1 MLKGHKF
8 KKDQNVYSQVYGAG
22 KVVYAGVN
30 SHGENYYDVNFEN
43 YPGQTLTAMEDSL
56 LLMHSAKFKLGE
68 APSIMDVLN
77 AMTKEPTKDTTTKE
91 ETCMAGVV
99 IPLKTDLRKVSDAS
113 GKVMTPE
120 EFMEEAKKAKRND
133 ALNARIIDGGSIGLK
148 DEAFGKRARK
158 ITLDN
163 EGNPVGGAVFAN
175 GVMTPG
181 ALIGKHN
188 PTIKEVS
195 DSVKQHY
202 GVVMEL
208 NELYAKK
215 NADYGDSFYETFKE
229 EGMAMARIRLSDKL
243 NRFKSLTRSGNQQVH
258 GESILDTLNDLANYA
273 IMTRMAIQRLEREA
287 KANGLSRKFDDEE
300 D

>member
-77 AMTKEPTKDTTTKE
+77 AMTKKPTKDTTTKE

-120 EFMEEAKKAKRND
+120 EFMEEAKKAKSD
-133 ALNARIIDGGSIGLK
+133 ELSKHIIDGGSIGLK

-163 EGNPVGGAVFAN
+163 EGNPAGGAVFAN
-175 GVMTPG
+175 GTMTPG

-188 PTIKEVS
+188 PTIKEVPS
-195 DSVKQHY
+195 NVKRHY
-202 GVVMEL
+202 DIVMGL

-215 NADYGDSFYETFKE
+215 NADYGDSFHDTYVE

-243 NRFKSLTRSGNQQVH
+243 NRFKSLTKSGNQQVND
-258 GESILDTLNDLANYA
+258 ESVRDTLLDLANYA
-273 IMTRMAIQRLEREA
+273 IMTVIEMDREEA
-287 KANGLSRKFDDEE
+287 ARA
-300 D
+300 

>member
-77 AMTKEPTKDTTTKE
+77 AMTKKPTKDTTTKE

-120 EFMEEAKKAKRND
+120 EFKKKKKKAKSD
-133 ALNARIIDGGSIGLK
+133 ELSKHIIDGGSIGLK

-163 EGNPVGGAVFAN
+163 EGNPAGGAVFAN
-175 GVMTPG
+175 GTMTPG

-188 PTIKEVS
+188 PTIKEVPS
-195 DSVKQHY
+195 NVKRHY
-202 GVVMEL
+202 DIVMGL

-215 NADYGDSFYETFKE
+215 NADYGDSFHDTYVE

-243 NRFKSLTRSGNQQVH
+243 NRFKSLTKSGNQQVND
-258 GESILDTLNDLANYA
+258 ESVRDTLLDLANYA
-273 IMTRMAIQRLEREA
+273 IMTVIEMDREEA
-287 KANGLSRKFDDEE
+287 ARA
-300 D
+300 

>member
-120 EFMEEAKKAKRND
+120 EFMEEAKKAKSD
-133 ALNARIIDGGSIGLK
+133 ELSKHIIDGGSIGLK

-163 EGNPVGGAVFAN
+163 EGNPAGGAVFAN
-175 GVMTPG
+175 GTMTPG

-188 PTIKEVS
+188 PTIKEVPS
-195 DSVKQHY
+195 NVKRHY
-202 GVVMEL
+202 DIVMGL

-215 NADYGDSFYETFKE
+215 NMDYGDSFHDTYVE

-243 NRFKSLTRSGNQQVH
+243 NRFKSLTKSGNQQVND
-258 GESILDTLNDLANYA
+258 ESVRDTLLDLANYA
-273 IMTRMAIQRLEREA
+273 IMTVIEMDREEA
-287 KANGLSRKFDDEE
+287 ARA
-300 D
+300 

>member
-91 ETCMAGVV
+91 ETCMAGVM

-120 EFMEEAKKAKRND
+120 EFMEEAKKAKSD
-133 ALNARIIDGGSIGLK
+133 ELSKHIIDGGSIGLK

-163 EGNPVGGAVFAN
+163 EGNPAGGAVFAN
-175 GVMTPG
+175 GTMTPG

-188 PTIKEVS
+188 PIIKEVPS
-195 DSVKQHY
+195 NVKRHY
-202 GVVMEL
+202 DIVMGL

-215 NADYGDSFYETFKE
+215 NADYGDSFHDTYVE

-243 NRFKSLTRSGNQQVH
+243 NRFKSLTKSGNQQVND
-258 GESILDTLNDLANYA
+258 ESVRDTLLDLANYA
-273 IMTRMAIQRLEREA
+273 IMTVIEMDREEA
-287 KANGLSRKFDDEE
+287 ARA
-300 D
+300 

>member
-77 AMTKEPTKDTTTKE
+77 AMTKKPTKDTTTKE

-120 EFMEEAKKAKRND
+120 EFMEEAKKAKSD
-133 ALNARIIDGGSIGLK
+133 ELSKHIIDGCSIGLK

-163 EGNPVGGAVFAN
+163 EGNPAGGAVFAN
-175 GVMTPG
+175 GTMTPG

-188 PTIKEVS
+188 PTIKEVPS
-195 DSVKQHY
+195 NVKRHY
-202 GVVMEL
+202 DIVRGL

-215 NADYGDSFYETFKE
+215 NADYGDSFHDTYVE

-243 NRFKSLTRSGNQQVH
+243 NRFKSLTKSGNQQVND
-258 GESILDTLNDLANYA
+258 ESVRDTLLDLANYA
-273 IMTRMAIQRLEREA
+273 IMTVIEMDREEA
-287 KANGLSRKFDDEE
+287 ARA
-300 D
+300 

>member
-77 AMTKEPTKDTTTKE
+77 AMTKKPTKDTTTKE

-120 EFMEEAKKAKRND
+120 EFMEEAKKAKSD
-133 ALNARIIDGGSIGLK
+133 ELSKHIINGGSIGLK

-163 EGNPVGGAVFAN
+163 EGNPAGGAVFAN
-175 GVMTPG
+175 GTMTPG

-188 PTIKEVS
+188 PTIKEVPS
-195 DSVKQHY
+195 NVKRHY
-202 GVVMEL
+202 DIVMGL

-215 NADYGDSFYETFKE
+215 NADYGDSFHDTYVE

-243 NRFKSLTRSGNQQVH
+243 NRFKSLTKSGNQQVND
-258 GESILDTLNDLANYA
+258 ESVRDTLLDLANYA
-273 IMTRMAIQRLEREA
+273 IMTVIEMDREEA
-287 KANGLSRKFDDEE
+287 ARA
-300 D
+300 

>member
-120 EFMEEAKKAKRND
+120 EFMEEAKKAKSD
-133 ALNARIIDGGSIGLK
+133 ELSKHIIDGGSIGLK
-148 DEAFGKRARK
+148 DEAFKRARK

-163 EGNPVGGAVFAN
+163 EGNPAGGAVFTN
-175 GVMTPG
+175 GTMTPG

-188 PTIKEVS
+188 PTIKKVPS
-195 DSVKQHY
+195 NVKRHY
-202 GVVMEL
+202 DIVIGL

-215 NADYGDSFYETFKE
+215 NMDYGDSFHDTYVE

-243 NRFKSLTRSGNQQVH
+243 NRFKSLTKSGNQQVND
-258 GESILDTLNDLANYA
+258 ESVRDTLLDLANYA
-273 IMTRMAIQRLEREA
+273 IMTVIEMDREEA
-287 KANGLSRKFDDEE
+287 ARA
-300 D
+300 

>member
-91 ETCMAGVV
+91 ETCMAGVG

-120 EFMEEAKKAKRND
+120 EFMEEAKKAKSD
-133 ALNARIIDGGSIGLK
+133 ELSKHIIDGGSIGLK

-163 EGNPVGGAVFAN
+163 EGNPAGGAVFAN
-175 GVMTPG
+175 GTMTPG

-188 PTIKEVS
+188 PTIKEVPS
-195 DSVKQHY
+195 NVKRHY
-202 GVVMEL
+202 DIVMGL

-215 NADYGDSFYETFKE
+215 NADYGDSFHDTYVE

-243 NRFKSLTRSGNQQVH
+243 NRFKSLTKSGNQQVND
-258 GESILDTLNDLANYA
+258 ESVRDTLLDLANYA
-273 IMTRMAIQRLEREA
+273 IMTVIEMDREEA
-287 KANGLSRKFDDEE
+287 ARA
-300 D
+300 

>member
-120 EFMEEAKKAKRND
+120 EFMEEAKKAKSD
-133 ALNARIIDGGSIGLK
+133 ELSKHIIDGGSIGLK

-163 EGNPVGGAVFAN
+163 EGNPAGGAVFAN
-175 GVMTPG
+175 GTMTPG

-188 PTIKEVS
+188 PTIKEVPS
-195 DSVKQHY
+195 NVKRHY
-202 GVVMEL
+202 DIVMGL

-215 NADYGDSFYETFKE
+215 NADYGDSFHDTYVE

-243 NRFKSLTRSGNQQVH
+243 NRFKSLTKSGNQQVND
-258 GESILDTLNDLANYA
+258 ESVRDTLLDLANYA
-273 IMTRMAIQRLEREA
+273 IMTVIEMDREEA
-287 KANGLSRKFDDEE
+287 ARA
-300 D
+300 

>member
-43 YPGQTLTAMEDSL
+43 YPGQALTAMEDSL

-120 EFMEEAKKAKRND
+120 EFMEEAKKAKSNE
-133 ALNARIIDGGSIGLK
+133 LSKHIIDGGSIGLK

-163 EGNPVGGAVFAN
+163 EGNPVGGAIFAN
-175 GVMTPG
+175 GVMTP
-181 ALIGKHN
+181 AKPKL
-188 PTIKEVS
+188 ES
-195 DSVKQHY
+195 DNVKRHY
-202 GVVMEL
+202 DIVMGL

-215 NADYGDSFYETFKE
+215 NADYGDSFHDTYVE

-243 NRFKSLTRSGNQQVH
+243 NRFKSLTKSGNQQVND
-258 GESILDTLNDLANYA
+258 ESVRDTLLDLANYA
-273 IMTRMAIQRLEREA
+273 IMTVIEMDREEA
-287 KANGLSRKFDDEE
+287 ARA
-300 D
+300 

>member
-1 MLKGHKF
+1 
-8 KKDQNVYSQVYGAG
+8 
-22 KVVYAGVN
+22 
-30 SHGENYYDVNFEN
+30 
-43 YPGQTLTAMEDSL
+43 
-56 LLMHSAKFKLGE
+56 MHSAKFKLGE

-120 EFMEEAKKAKRND
+120 EFMEEAKKAKSD
-133 ALNARIIDGGSIGLK
+133 ELSKHIIDGGSIGLK

-163 EGNPVGGAVFAN
+163 EGNPAGGAVFAN
-175 GVMTPG
+175 GTMTPG

-188 PTIKEVS
+188 PTIKEVPS
-195 DSVKQHY
+195 NVKRHY
-202 GVVMEL
+202 DIVMGL

-215 NADYGDSFYETFKE
+215 NADYGDSFHDTYVE

-243 NRFKSLTRSGNQQVH
+243 NRFKSLTKSGNQQVND
-258 GESILDTLNDLANYA
+258 ESVRDTLLDLANYA
-273 IMTRMAIQRLEREA
+273 IMTVIEMDREEA
-287 KANGLSRKFDDEE
+287 ARA
-300 D
+300 

>member
-120 EFMEEAKKAKRND
+120 EFMEEAKKAKSD
-133 ALNARIIDGGSIGLK
+133 ELSKHIIDGGSIGLK

-163 EGNPVGGAVFAN
+163 EGNPAGVAVFAN
-175 GVMTPG
+175 GTMTPG

-188 PTIKEVS
+188 PTIKEVPS
-195 DSVKQHY
+195 NVKRHY
-202 GVVMEL
+202 DIVMGL

-215 NADYGDSFYETFKE
+215 NADYGDSFHDTYVE

-243 NRFKSLTRSGNQQVH
+243 NRFKSLTKSGNQQVND
-258 GESILDTLNDLANYA
+258 ESVRDTLLDLANYA
-273 IMTRMAIQRLEREA
+273 IMTVIEMDREEA
-287 KANGLSRKFDDEE
+287 ARA
-300 D
+300 

>member
-43 YPGQTLTAMEDSL
+43 YTGQTLTAMEESL

-120 EFMEEAKKAKRND
+120 EFMEEAKKAKSD
-133 ALNARIIDGGSIGLK
+133 ELSKHIIDGGSIGLK

-163 EGNPVGGAVFAN
+163 EGNPAGGAVFAN
-175 GVMTPG
+175 GTMTPG

-188 PTIKEVS
+188 PTIKEVPS
-195 DSVKQHY
+195 NVKRHY
-202 GVVMEL
+202 DIVMGL

-215 NADYGDSFYETFKE
+215 NADYGDSFHDTYVE

-243 NRFKSLTRSGNQQVH
+243 NRFKSLTKSGNQQVND
-258 GESILDTLNDLANYA
+258 ESVRDTLLDLANYA
-273 IMTRMAIQRLEREA
+273 IMTVIEMDREEA
-287 KANGLSRKFDDEE
+287 ARA
-300 D
+300 

>member
-77 AMTKEPTKDTTTKE
+77 AMTKKPTKDTTTKE

-120 EFMEEAKKAKRND
+120 EFMEEAKKAKSD
-133 ALNARIIDGGSIGLK
+133 ELSKHIIDGGSIGLK

-163 EGNPVGGAVFAN
+163 EGNPAGGAVFAN
-175 GVMTPG
+175 GTMTPG

-188 PTIKEVS
+188 PTIKEVPS
-195 DSVKQHY
+195 NVKRHY
-202 GVVMEL
+202 DIVMGL

-215 NADYGDSFYETFKE
+215 NADYGDSFHDTYVE

-243 NRFKSLTRSGNQQVH
+243 NRFKALTKSGNQQVND
-258 GESILDTLNDLANYA
+258 ESVRDTLLDLANYA
-273 IMTRMAIQRLEREA
+273 IMTVIEMDREEA
-287 KANGLSRKFDDEE
+287 ARA
-300 D
+300 

>member
-91 ETCMAGVV
+91 KTCMAGVV
-99 IPLKTDLRKVSDAS
+99 IPLKTDLRKVSDVS

-120 EFMEEAKKAKRND
+120 EFMEEAKKAKSD
-133 ALNARIIDGGSIGLK
+133 ELSKHIIDGGSIGLK

-163 EGNPVGGAVFAN
+163 EGNPAGGAVFAN
-175 GVMTPG
+175 GTMTPG

-188 PTIKEVS
+188 PTIKEVPS
-195 DSVKQHY
+195 NVKRHY
-202 GVVMEL
+202 DIVMGL

-215 NADYGDSFYETFKE
+215 NADYGDSFHDTYVE

-243 NRFKSLTRSGNQQVH
+243 NRFKSLTKSGNQQVND
-258 GESILDTLNDLANYA
+258 ESVRDTLLDLANYA
-273 IMTRMAIQRLEREA
+273 IMTVIEMDREEA
-287 KANGLSRKFDDEE
+287 ARA
-300 D
+300 

>member
-77 AMTKEPTKDTTTKE
+77 AMTKEPTNDTTTKE

-120 EFMEEAKKAKRND
+120 EFMEEAKKAKSD
-133 ALNARIIDGGSIGLK
+133 ELSKHIIDGGSIGLK

-163 EGNPVGGAVFAN
+163 EGNPAGGAVFAN
-175 GVMTPG
+175 GTMTPG

-188 PTIKEVS
+188 PTIKEVPS
-195 DSVKQHY
+195 NVKRHY
-202 GVVMEL
+202 DIVMGL

-215 NADYGDSFYETFKE
+215 NADYGDSFHDTYVE

-243 NRFKSLTRSGNQQVH
+243 NRFKSLTKSGNQQVND
-258 GESILDTLNDLANYA
+258 ESVRDTLLDLANYA
-273 IMTRMAIQRLEREA
+273 IMTVIEMDREEA
-287 KANGLSRKFDDEE
+287 ARA
-300 D
+300 

>member
-120 EFMEEAKKAKRND
+120 EFMEEAKKAKSD
-133 ALNARIIDGGSIGLK
+133 ELSKHIIDGGSIGLK

-163 EGNPVGGAVFAN
+163 EGNPAGGAVFAN
-175 GVMTPG
+175 GTMTPG

-188 PTIKEVS
+188 PTIKEVPS
-195 DSVKQHY
+195 NVKQHY
-202 GVVMEL
+202 DIVMGL

-215 NADYGDSFYETFKE
+215 NADYGDSFHDTYVE

-243 NRFKSLTRSGNQQVH
+243 NRFKSLTKSGNQQVND
-258 GESILDTLNDLANYA
+258 ESVRDTLLDLANYA
-273 IMTRMAIQRLEREA
+273 IMTVIEMDREEA
-287 KANGLSRKFDDEE
+287 ARA
-300 D
+300 